1 MRIRFLNFQMN
12 KKTIIITYFIL
23 FSLAY
28 IPDLIT
34 TIIALGLGA
43 VEINPIA
50 NYLFSVGT
58 YSGVF
63 LVFIFTYILAFIM
76 LVLVEIVYAVYKKWF
91 KEDLRFYGILLV
103 VVLLLIF
110 WQETRMVISNINVI
124 WSMKG
129 G

>member
-91 KEDLRFYGILLV
+91 KEDLRFYGILLA
-103 VVLLLIF
+103 VVLLLVF
-110 WQETRMVISNINVI
+110 WQETQMVISNINVI
-124 WSMKG
+124 LSMKG

>member
-91 KEDLRFYGILLV
+91 KEDLRFYGILLA
-103 VVLLLIF
+103 VVLLLVF
-110 WQETRMVISNINVI
+110 WQETQMVISNINVI